1 MKRYLALILPFT
13 LAAGI
18 IILTLRGVFSDEH
31 RWPTGSTGLYVVM
44 TGLYLLWMLAETRT
58 ARRDAQER
66 EHVTDSGTRE
76 FYAVSHAFTILSALW
91 FEPALPHAGW
101 QHATG
106 LPVFIAGV
114 VFRLWAIHSLGR
126 HYSHLVRRLDGHR
139 VIDSGPY
146 RFVRH
151 PAYAGMIVA
160 HIGTTLYFSS
170 IPALCVLFLALVPS
184 IILRIGIEEKMLCD
198 IKGYAEYAMK
208 RSRLVPGV
216 W

>member
-1 MKRYLALILPFT
+1 MKRYLAMTLP
-13 LAAGI
+13 LALATGI
-18 IILTLRGVFSDEH
+18 IILTLRGVFSPEH
-31 RWPTGSTGLYVVM
+31 HWPAGSAGLYVAM
-44 TGLYLLWMLAETRT
+44 TGICLLWILAETRT
-58 ARRDAQER
+58 ARRDSKER
-66 EHVTDSGTRE
+66 EHATDSGTRE
-76 FYAVSHAFTILSALW
+76 FYAVSHAATIPSAPW

-101 QHATG
+101 HHATG

-126 HYSHLVRRLDGHR
+126 HYSHLVRRIDGHR
-139 VIDSGPY
+139 VIDSGTY

-170 IPALCVLFLALVPS
+170 IPAPCVLFLALVPS
-184 IILRIGIEEKMLCD
+184 IILRIRIEEKMLSTVE
-198 IKGYAEYAMK
+198 GYAEYAMK
-208 RSRLVPGV
+208 HSRLVPGV